1 MDIKWKKRLLYWALA
16 MGPLFSIMLLG
27 RIISDPFFFVLFL
40 LFYVFIYRP
49 LLDTQRLM
57 SLGELEEKDAW
68 RFFVPFAVDQ
78 TKYIKALWLG

>member
-1 MDIKWKKRLLYWALA
+1 MGTKWRNRLLYWALA
-16 MGPLFSIMLLG
+16 LVPLLCAWLVAKMTASY
-27 RIISDPFFFVLFL
+27 FFVFFLF
-40 LFYVFIYRP
+40 FYWLTYRP

-57 SLGELEEKDAW
+57 SLRKIEEKDAW